1 MALYAEDSVPKAT
14 IVGQLAS
21 VCLFACTILD
31 VEL

>member
-21 VCLFACTILD
+21 VCLFCVYNL
-31 VEL
+31 